1 MQEFHIESFGDEG
14 WTTKVSRGEFEA
26 ICKPIFDEMLEPIRE
41 ALEQA
46 ALQKEDISE
55 VIMVGGSTRIPYVR
69 NKV

>member
-1 MQEFHIESFGDEG
+1 MHEFHIETFGEDG
-14 WTTKVSRGEFEA
+14 WTTKVSRVEFET